1 MLVYTRSHHKFLPKD
16 AASRQIPVAELPVL
30 PGKAASPSS
39 LGTVCGYQPEPHGS
53 HGEQSHPAHLRAQP
67 RSSLLGW
74 DTGMLLGWDAAHPSD
89 PGGEV
94 PGTMLGGELEEGRYL
109 LLSVCSLGKTPK
121 IIFGLT

>member
-1 MLVYTRSHHKFLPKD
+1 
-16 AASRQIPVAELPVL
+16 
-30 PGKAASPSS
+30 
-39 LGTVCGYQPEPHGS
+39 
-53 HGEQSHPAHLRAQP
+53 
-67 RSSLLGW
+67 
-74 DTGMLLGWDAAHPSD
+74 MLLGWDAAHPSD